1 MARGARARTARRKP
15 FEIGGMAVAPGERQ
29 LVHLP
34 LSALSNRTP
43 MALPVSVTH
52 ARRDGPVLFV
62 SAAVH
67 GDELTGVAICRRLLA
82 AKVLAITHGTLLIV
96 PIVNAFGFIGHS
108 RYLPDRRDLN
118 RSFPGS
124 VKGSLAAQLANLFL
138 TEVVARSSHGIDLHS
153 AAIHRSNLPQIRVDS
168 HDESAYRL
176 AEAFGAPI
184 IVHSGLREGSLRAAA
199 LKKGVPVIVYEAGE
213 GLRVDELS
221 VRVGIEGVL
230 QVTAHLGMTRRRR
243 AAPRP
248 PVLAASSRWVRAEES
263 GLFRPFRDIGDHVA
277 AEERIG
283 VVADPYGERET
294 ELKAST
300 AGIIIGRA
308 NIPAVNQGDALFHI
322 ARVENASKLGEHYS
336 ALERQ
341 LGSEPMLDE
350 DEII

>member
-1 MARGARARTARRKP
+1 MAARGGGRKP
-15 FEIGGMAVAPGERQ
+15 FEIGGIEVAPGERQ

-34 LSALSNRTP
+34 LSALSNQTP
-43 MALPVSVTH
+43 MALPVSVVH

-62 SAAVH
+62 SAAIH

-82 AKVLAITHGTLLIV
+82 SKALAISSGTLMIV
-96 PIVNAFGFIGHS
+96 PIVNAFGFISHS

-138 TEVVARSSHGIDLHS
+138 SEVVARSSHGIDLHS

-168 HDESAYRL
+168 HDEPAYRL
-176 AEAFGAPI
+176 AQAFGAPI
-184 IVHSGLREGSLRAAA
+184 IVHSGLRDGSLRAAA

-230 QVTAHLGMTRRRR
+230 QVMAHLGMSRRRR
-243 AAPRP
+243 TPPRP
-248 PVLAASSRWVRAEES
+248 PVLATSSRWVRAEES

-277 AEERIG
+277 GGERIG

-294 ELKAST
+294 EIRASSG
-300 AGIIIGRA
+300 GIIIGRA

-322 ARVENASKLGEHYS
+322 AKVDNASKLGEHYD

-341 LGSEPMLDE
+341 LGAEPMLDE

>member
-1 MARGARARTARRKP
+1 MAARGGRRKP
-15 FEIGGMAVAPGERQ
+15 FEIGGIEVAPGERQ

-34 LSALSNRTP
+34 LSALSNQTP
-43 MALPVSVTH
+43 MALPVSVIH
-52 ARRDGPVLFV
+52 ARRDGPTLFV

-82 AKVLAITHGTLLIV
+82 SKALAITRGTLMIV
-96 PIVNAFGFIGHS
+96 PIVNAFGFISHS

-138 TEVVARSSHGIDLHS
+138 TEVVARSTHGIDLHS

-168 HDESAYRL
+168 HDEPAYRL

-184 IVHSGLREGSLRAAA
+184 IVHSGLRDGSLRAAA
-199 LKKGVPVIVYEAGE
+199 LKKGVLVIVYEAGE

-230 QVTAHLGMTRRRR
+230 QVMAHLGMSRRRR
-243 AAPRP
+243 TPPRP
-248 PVLAASSRWVRAEES
+248 PVLATSSRWVRAEES
-263 GLFRPFRDIGDHVA
+263 GLFRPFRDTGDHVA
-277 AEERIG
+277 SGERIG

-294 ELKAST
+294 EIRASSG
-300 AGIIIGRA
+300 GIIIGRA

-322 ARVENASKLGEHYS
+322 AKVDNASQLGEHYG

-341 LGSEPMLDE
+341 LGAEPMLDE

>member
-1 MARGARARTARRKP
+1 MARGAFT
-15 FEIGGMAVAPGERQ
+15 IGGLEVAPGERR
-29 LVHLP
+29 LVNLP

-52 ARRDGPVLFV
+52 GKREGPVLFV

-82 AKVLAITHGTLLIV
+82 SKALSVGRGTLLVV
-96 PIVNAFGFIGHS
+96 PIVNAFGFISHS

-138 TEVVARSSHGIDLHS
+138 TEVVARSDYGVDLHS

-168 HDESAYRL
+168 HDEGALKL

-184 IVHSGLREGSLRAAA
+184 IVHSGLRPGSLREAARERQ
-199 LKKGVPVIVYEAGE
+199 VPVIVYEAGE
-213 GLRVDELS
+213 GLRVDEFS
-221 VRVGIEGVL
+221 VRIGLQGVL
-230 QVTAHLGMTRRRR
+230 RVMAHLGMIRTRRVRR
-243 AAPRP
+243 AAP
-248 PVLAASSRWVRAEES
+248 VLAIDSRWVRAEES
-263 GLFRPFRDIGDHVA
+263 GLFRPFRAIGDHVA
-277 AEERIG
+277 AGERIG
-283 VVADPYGERET
+283 VVADPYGEGET
-294 ELKAST
+294 DLVANC

-308 NIPAVNQGDALFHI
+308 NIPAINQGDALFHI
-322 ARVENASKLGEHYS
+322 AKVENASRLGAHYDR
-336 ALERQ
+336 LERE
-341 LGSEPMLDE
+341 LASETMLDE

>member
-1 MARGARARTARRKP
+1 MATRARAPARRP
-15 FEIGGMAVAPGERQ
+15 FEIGGEAVSPGERR

-34 LSALSNRTP
+34 LSALSNQTP
-43 MALPVSVTH
+43 MALPVSVIH
-52 ARRDGPVLFV
+52 ARREGPVLFV

-82 AKVLAITHGTLLIV
+82 SRALAITRGTLLIV
-96 PIVNAFGFIGHS
+96 PIVNAFGFISHS

-138 TEVVARSSHGIDLHS
+138 TEVVARSTHGIDLHS

-168 HDESAYRL
+168 HDEPAYRL

-199 LKKGVPVIVYEAGE
+199 TKRGVPVIVYEAGE

-221 VRVGIEGVL
+221 IRVGMEGVL
-230 QVTAHLGMTRRRR
+230 QVVAHLGMARRGRR
-243 AAPRP
+243 PPRP
-248 PVLAASSRWVRAEES
+248 PVLATSSRWVRAEES
-263 GLFRPFRDIGDHVA
+263 GLFRPFRGTGDHVRTG
-277 AEERIG
+277 ERIG

-294 ELKAST
+294 DIKAST
-300 AGIIIGRA
+300 GGIIIGRA

-322 ARVENASKLGEHYS
+322 AKVDNASQLGEHYE

-341 LGSEPMLDE
+341 LGAEPMLDE